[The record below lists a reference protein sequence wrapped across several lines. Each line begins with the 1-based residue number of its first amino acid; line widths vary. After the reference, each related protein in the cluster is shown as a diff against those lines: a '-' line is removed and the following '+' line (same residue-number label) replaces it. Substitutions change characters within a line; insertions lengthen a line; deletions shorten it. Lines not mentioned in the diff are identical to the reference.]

1 MRPVDPAL
9 VRAVQRNT
17 PGAMDELIRATY
29 GDVYS
34 LARRLMGNP
43 EDAAD
48 ATQEVFIRV
57 VRGVLA
63 FRAEAAFSTW
73 LHTVT
78 VNVCLSALRKRS
90 KLSQTGASAGWKPFA
105 TPDDV
110 TAIDLESSEDVEDT
124 VASSIDNAALARRTA
139 EALDQLSDEARA
151 VVVLRDIQ
159 ELSTKEVAAML
170 DVSESVVK
178 VRLHRAHAR
187 LRELMGDAR

>member
-9 VRAVQRNT
+9 VRAVQLNT

-90 KLSQTGASAGWKPFA
+90 KLAATGASAGWKPFA

-110 TAIDLESSEDVEDT
+110 TAGELESSEDVEET
-124 VASSIDNAALARRTA
+124 VASSIDNAELARRTA
-139 EALDQLSDEARA
+139 AALDQLSDDARA

-178 VRLHRAHAR
+178 VRLHRAHTR